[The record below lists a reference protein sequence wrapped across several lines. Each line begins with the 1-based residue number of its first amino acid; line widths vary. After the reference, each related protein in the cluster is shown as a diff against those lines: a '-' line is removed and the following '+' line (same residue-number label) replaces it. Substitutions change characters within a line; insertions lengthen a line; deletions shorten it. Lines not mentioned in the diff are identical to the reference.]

1 MREIGYSKRELKE
14 KELDALYDLN
24 LGIIGAGNMA
34 SAILKGVIGKGLF
47 AQIMVSAK
55 TEESLKPWEEAGLI
69 VTTDNKQVMMES
81 EVIILAVKP
90 QSINEIMEEIGS
102 YASGKCIV
110 SIAAGITRRHLRHG
124 LGEEAFLIRAMPNL
138 SLSVGKGATAVTYGY
153 GVPDPLYKAVLA
165 AFEASGEV
173 VLMHDKQLNDI
184 MALNGSSP
192 AYFFRMARAMMDWA
206 KERGIDAEAALRLVG
221 KSMEGAAAM
230 LLSGEHTAAEL
241 TDQVCSKGGTTLAAL
256 SAFDEMKFDE
266 MMAEA
271 MTRCAKR
278 GEELSEELCDTPADV
293 SPGEIL
299 LMEQMSRRG
308 APPKSPLDSLILPGK

>member
-1 MREIGYSKRELKE
+1 M
-14 KELDALYDLN
+14 YDLN

-34 SAILKGVIGKGLF
+34 SAILRGIIGKGLF
-47 AQIMVSAK
+47 AQIMVSAR

-69 VTTDNKQVMMES
+69 VTTDNMKVMAES

-90 QSINEIMEEIGS
+90 QSINEVMAEIGS
-102 YASGKCIV
+102 YAAGKCIV
-110 SIAAGITRRHLRHG
+110 SIVAGITRRHLRYG

-138 SLSVGKGATAVTYGY
+138 PLSVGKGATAFTYGY
-153 GVPDPLYKAVLA
+153 GVPDPLYKAALS

-173 VLMHDKQLNDI
+173 VLVHDKQLNDI

-192 AYFFRMARAMMDWA
+192 AYFFRMARAMVSWA
-206 KERGIDAEAALRLVG
+206 KERGINEASALQLVG

-241 TDQVCSKGGTTLAAL
+241 TDRVCSKGGTTLAAL
-256 SAFDEMKFDE
+256 SAFDEMEFDK

-278 GEELSEELCDTPADV
+278 GEELSDEFCDTPADL
-293 SPGEIL
+293 SPGDIL
-299 LMEQMSRRG
+299 LIEQESRKN
-308 APPKSPLDSLILPGK
+308 PSQKSPLDSLILPGR